1 LWATGGEGGK
11 SPFPPAPTLVVVL
24 GVVTGVAGGDL
35 FPRSAGNGGGLV
47 VNLRPWEGDPSRCKD
62 VGGRNHVPVQI
73 WCVCVRDNRSSV

>member
-1 LWATGGEGGK
+1 MA
-11 SPFPPAPTLVVVL
+11 PFPPAPTLVVVL